1 MEKTNDNFIMLP
13 TVDICFKNLMEN
25 PEVRRGFIAAL
36 LKMQPEKIKETILLP
51 TTLQRDYGD
60 DKLGILDIL
69 VQLEDGT
76 QIDMEMQVA
85 YYEYWDA
92 RVLFYLSKVFTGQL
106 KKGDPYDQLKKCIHV
121 SILDFIQFE
130 GDQSCYRTI
139 HFRDDHTG
147 NKYSD
152 LMEIQVLE
160 LKKIP
165 GKVKGEEDIISWM
178 RFLGGKTR
186 EEFEN
191 MADLNKYIGIA
202 YEELQKLS
210 ADELKR
216 LDYESREKAIRDH
229 KSFMRGAI
237 KQGLEQGLK
246 QGLEQGLEQG
256 IEKGLEQG
264 LEQGLKQGR
273 KEGQELGERRKLR
286 EITEKKM
293 HKGMTAEQIAEDLE
307 EDAETIRSLY
317 DEILAEKKDNQ

>member
-1 MEKTNDNFIMLP
+1 MEKKNDNFIMLP

-36 LKMQPEKIKETILLP
+36 LKVQPEEIEESTLLP

-76 QIDMEMQVA
+76 QIDMEMQV
-85 YYEYWDA
+85 
-92 RVLFYLSKVFTGQL
+92 
-106 KKGDPYDQLKKCIHV
+106 
-121 SILDFIQFE
+121 
-130 GDQSCYRTI
+130 
-139 HFRDDHTG
+139 
-147 NKYSD
+147 
-152 LMEIQVLE
+152 LE
-160 LKKIP
+160 LKKLP

-186 EEFEN
+186 EEFED

-237 KQGLEQGLK
+237 KQGLK
-246 QGLEQGLEQG
+246 QGLEQGL
-256 IEKGLEQG
+256 
-264 LEQGLKQGR
+264 
-273 KEGQELGERRKLR
+273 KEGQAIGERSKLR
-286 EITEKKM
+286 EITKKKM
-293 HKGMTAEQIAEDLE
+293 NRGMTAEEIADDLE
-307 EDAETIRSLY
+307 EDVETIRSLY
-317 DEILAEKKDNQ
+317 EEILKEKTDDPQ

>member
-1 MEKTNDNFIMLP
+1 MEKKNDNFIMLP

-25 PEVRRGFIAAL
+25 SEVRRGFIAAL
-36 LKMQPEKIKETILLP
+36 LKVQPEEIEESTLLP

-106 KKGDPYDQLKKCIHV
+106 KKGDPYDRLKKCIHV
-121 SILDFIQFE
+121 SILDFIQFD
-130 GDQSCYRTI
+130 GDESCYRTI

-160 LKKIP
+160 LKKLP

-186 EEFEN
+186 EEFED

-237 KQGLEQGLK
+237 KQGLK
-246 QGLEQGLEQG
+246 QGLEQGL
-256 IEKGLEQG
+256 
-264 LEQGLKQGR
+264 
-273 KEGQELGERRKLR
+273 KEGQAIGERSKLR
-286 EITEKKM
+286 EITKKKM
-293 HKGMTAEQIAEDLE
+293 NRGMTAEEIADDLE
-307 EDAETIRSLY
+307 EDVETIRSLY
-317 DEILAEKKDNQ
+317 EEILKEKTDDPQ

>member
-1 MEKTNDNFIMLP
+1 MEKKNDNFIMLP

-36 LKMQPEKIKETILLP
+36 LKVQPEEIEES
-51 TTLQRDYGD
+51 TL
-60 DKLGILDIL
+60 LDIL

-106 KKGDPYDQLKKCIHV
+106 KKGDPYDRLKKCIHV
-121 SILDFIQFE
+121 SILDFIQFD
-130 GDQSCYRTI
+130 GDESCYRTI

-160 LKKIP
+160 LKKLP

-186 EEFEN
+186 EEFED

-229 KSFMRGAI
+229 KSFMRGAL

-246 QGLEQGLEQG
+246 
-256 IEKGLEQG
+256 
-264 LEQGLKQGR
+264 
-273 KEGQELGERRKLR
+273 EGQAIGERSKLR
-286 EITEKKM
+286 EITKKKM
-293 HKGMTAEQIAEDLE
+293 NRGMTAEEIADDLE
-307 EDAETIRSLY
+307 EDVETIRSLY
-317 DEILAEKKDNQ
+317 EEILKEKTDDPQ

>member
-1 MEKTNDNFIMLP
+1 MEKKNDNFIMLP

-36 LKMQPEKIKETILLP
+36 LKVQPEEIEESTLLP

-60 DKLGILDIL
+60 DKLDIL

-106 KKGDPYDQLKKCIHV
+106 KKGDPYDRLKKCIHV
-121 SILDFIQFE
+121 SILDFIQFD
-130 GDQSCYRTI
+130 GDESCYRTI

-152 LMEIQVLE
+152 LMEIQVVE
-160 LKKIP
+160 LKKLP

-186 EEFEN
+186 EEFED

-216 LDYESREKAIRDH
+216 LDYESREKAIRDY
-229 KSFMRGAI
+229 KSFMRGAL

-246 QGLEQGLEQG
+246 
-256 IEKGLEQG
+256 
-264 LEQGLKQGR
+264 
-273 KEGQELGERRKLR
+273 EGQAIGERSKLR
-286 EITEKKM
+286 EITKKKM
-293 HKGMTAEQIAEDLE
+293 NRGMTAEEIADDLE
-307 EDAETIRSLY
+307 EDVETIRSLY
-317 DEILAEKKDNQ
+317 EEILKEKTDDPQ

>member
-1 MEKTNDNFIMLP
+1 MEKKNDNFIMLP

-25 PEVRRGFIAAL
+25 PEVRKGFIAAL
-36 LKMQPEKIKETILLP
+36 LRKNPENIKKTTLLP
-51 TTLQRDYGD
+51 TILQKDYEE
-60 DKLGILDIL
+60 DKQGILDVL

-92 RVLFYLSKVFTGQL
+92 RVLFYLSKVFAGQL
-106 KKGDPYDQLKKCIHV
+106 KKGEAYDQLKKCIHV

-130 GDQSCYRTI
+130 KDKSCYRTAY
-139 HFRDDHTG
+139 FRDDLTG
-147 NKYSD
+147 EMYSE

-160 LKKIP
+160 LKKLP
-165 GKVKGEEDIISWM
+165 EQVKGEEDIISWM

-186 EEFEN
+186 EEFKN

-229 KSFMRGAI
+229 KSFIRGAI
-237 KQGLEQGLK
+237 RQGLK
-246 QGLEQGLEQG
+246 QGLDQGEA
-256 IEKGLEQG
+256 
-264 LEQGLKQGR
+264 
-273 KEGQELGERRKLR
+273 LGERKKLR
-286 EITEKKM
+286 EITEKKLNR
-293 HKGMTAEQIAEDLE
+293 GMTAEEIADDLE
-307 EDAETIRSLY
+307 ENIETIKSLY
-317 DEILAEKKDNQ
+317 NEILAEKKEE